1 MRGQRKDCGSFP
13 HSDPM
18 VRYPTREKLRTVLL
32 RIRCSIT
39 GIPNARTPVKLPAFF
54 RECQRYPTPRP
65 TAKSPARRLACRALK
80 SGTPEETRTPN
91 LLIRSQTL
99 YPIELRVL
107 CRALRRGREESRTHP
122 EVSRNS
128 MTENRQKRIFA
139 IRFRRRRSKPSRRPS
154 VQPRLFLIPRRTP
167 RHLLRNPKY
176 FPPL

>member
-1 MRGQRKDCGSFP
+1 MSQLPMHHPTWKIRG
-13 HSDPM
+13 
-18 VRYPTREKLRTVLL
+18 PTWPRNRIPSAATRTRRRL
-32 RIRCSIT
+32 S
-39 GIPNARTPVKLPAFF
+39 A
-54 RECQRYPTPRP
+54 RP
-65 TAKSPARRLACRALK
+65 TAKSPAGRLACRALK

-154 VQPRLFLIPRRTP
+154 VHPRLFLIPRRTP
-167 RHLLRNPKY
+167 RDLLRNPKY